1 MNGKDKAI
9 NDIVEFLKSDR
20 RCILITGTHQYKKHV
35 LVMALLDKYYKNAK
49 ILFRASGVNHAFS
62 TKDILGQFNLKTKKS
77 GELFE
82 LYNNYYAVDSYKRR
96 DTWYK
101 SNDNY
106 DFAIV
111 FSIDAILQNSVD
123 IECIQE
129 LFERESIKKIFLI
142 SWTDHF
148 DDNYSKLDKYLDAKT
163 FYDVEEENIEYH
175 NRVKEAYYRK

>member
-1 MNGKDKAI
+1 MNSKDNAI
-9 NDIVEFLKSDR
+9 KDIVEFLKSDK
-20 RCILITGTHQYKKHV
+20 RCMLVTGTHQYKKHV

-49 ILFRASGVNHAFS
+49 VLFRASGVKHAFTTS
-62 TKDILGQFNLKTKKS
+62 NILGQFDLKNMKA
-77 GELFE
+77 GELFK
-82 LYNNYYAVDSYKRR
+82 LYNNYYAVDSFTRK

-101 SNDNY
+101 TNDKY

-129 LFERESIKKIFLI
+129 LFERESISKIFLI

-148 DDNYSKLDKYLDAKT
+148 DDNYNEMNKYIDEKT
-163 FYDVEEENIEYH
+163 IYDVEEENIEYH
-175 NRVKEAYYRK
+175 NRVKELYYRK